1 MPTRLLNSIGER
13 LRDRDP
19 HVVDLDVSR
28 RAAVAMTLAPGEDDL
43 EVLLIRRAEHEGDP
57 WSGHMAFPGGHRD
70 ETDDSLADTAMRETL
85 EEVGIDLARHGQLV
99 SRLDDVQAHA
109 RGHALDMVVTPF
121 LFSLDRPRPTTIDET
136 EVAHSIWI
144 PLRVFRDDR
153 FHGTTPVA
161 RGDFRADF
169 PAFLYEGNTVWGMTY
184 RMIREFLRAA
194 LLEDEAN
201 SEA

>member
-1 MPTRLLNSIGER
+1 MPIELLNSIGER
-13 LRDRDP
+13 LRQRDP
-19 HVVDLDVSR
+19 HVVDLEVSR
-28 RAAVAMTLAPGEDDL
+28 RAAVAMTLAPSGDDL
-43 EVLLIRRAEHEGDP
+43 AVLLIRRAEHESDP
-57 WSGHMAFPGGHRD
+57 WSGNMAFPGGHSD
-70 ETDDSLADTAMRETL
+70 PTDATLADTAIRETL

-121 LFSLDRPRPTTIDET
+121 LFSLDHPHPTTIDES
-136 EVAHSIWI
+136 EVADAIWI
-144 PLRVFRDDR
+144 PLQVYRDER
-153 FHGTTPVA
+153 FHGTTPIA

-194 LLEDEAN
+194 LPEDEATTD
-201 SEA
+201 A